1 MYDNNAMELE
11 KLAAS
16 LQEAYPQG
24 LPGERE
30 ALVTLLLQRGLP
42 RPEALELA
50 RALEAQGY
58 AHFLSGERPRRA
70 FTRRPVDLKAL
81 MRALDQEYPEFVG
94 EGDEE
99 EEALAFLALRLEGNR
114 QVAKEVLEAL
124 RAAGYVEKTYR
135 PELVRNRLLFRF
147 PEALRLY
154 A

>member
-1 MYDNNAMELE
+1 MELE

-16 LQEAYPQG
+16 LQQAYPQG
-24 LPGERE
+24 LPGERD
-30 ALVTLLLQRGLP
+30 ALVTLLMQKGYSHR
-42 RPEALELA
+42 EAVAVA

-58 AHFLSGERPRRA
+58 AHFLPGEKPRFA
-70 FTRRPVDLKAL
+70 FTSRPVDLKAL

-94 EGDEE
+94 EED
-99 EEALAFLALRLEGNR
+99 EALDFLAARLEGDR

-124 RAAGYVEKTYR
+124 RGAGYVEKAYS
-135 PELVRNRLLFRF
+135 PELVRDRLFFRF

>member
-1 MYDNNAMELE
+1 MYDNYAMELE

-58 AHFLSGERPRRA
+58 AHFLPGERPRWA
-70 FTRRPVDLKAL
+70 FTRRPVDL

-99 EEALAFLALRLEGNR
+99 EEALASLALRLEGDR

-124 RAAGYVEKTYR
+124 RAAGYVEKAYR
-135 PELVRNRLLFRF
+135 PELVRDRLLFRF

>member
-1 MYDNNAMELE
+1 MELE
-11 KLAAS
+11 KLANS
-16 LQEAYPQG
+16 LREEHPNG
-24 LPGERE
+24 LKGERD
-30 ALVTLLLQRGLP
+30 ALVTLLQQRGHTHQ
-42 RPEALELA
+42 EAVELA

-58 AHFLSGERPRRA
+58 AHFLPGEKPHFA
-70 FTRRPVDLKAL
+70 FTSRPVDLKAL

-99 EEALAFLALRLEGNR
+99 EEALDFLAARLEGDR

-124 RAAGYVEKTYR
+124 RGAGYVEKAYS
-135 PELVRNRLLFRF
+135 PELVRDRLFFRF

>member
-1 MYDNNAMELE
+1 MIIAVLELE

-16 LQEAYPQG
+16 LQQAYPQG
-24 LPGERE
+24 LPGERD
-30 ALVTLLLQRGLP
+30 ALVTLLVRKGYSRQ
-42 RPEALELA
+42 EAVA

-58 AHFLSGERPRRA
+58 AHFLPGEKPRFA
-70 FTRRPVDLKAL
+70 FTSRPVDLKAL

-99 EEALAFLALRLEGNR
+99 EEALDFLAAQLEGDR

-124 RAAGYVEKTYR
+124 RGAGYVEKAYS
-135 PELVRNRLLFRF
+135 PELVRDRLFFPF

>member
-1 MYDNNAMELE
+1 MELE

-16 LQEAYPQG
+16 LQQAYPQG
-24 LPGERE
+24 LPGERD
-30 ALVTLLLQRGLP
+30 ALVTLLMQKGYSHQ
-42 RPEALELA
+42 EAVAVA

-58 AHFLSGERPRRA
+58 AHFLPGEKPRFA
-70 FTRRPVDLKAL
+70 FTSRPVDLKAL

-99 EEALAFLALRLEGNR
+99 EEALNFLAARLEGDR

-124 RAAGYVEKTYR
+124 RGAGYVEKAYS
-135 PELVRNRLLFRF
+135 PELVRDRLFFRF

>member
-1 MYDNNAMELE
+1 MIIAVLELE

-16 LQEAYPQG
+16 LQQAYPQG
-24 LPGERE
+24 LPGERD
-30 ALVTLLLQRGLP
+30 ALVTLLVRKGYSRQ
-42 RPEALELA
+42 EAVA

-58 AHFLSGERPRRA
+58 AHFLPGEKPRFA
-70 FTRRPVDLKAL
+70 FTSRPVDLEAL

-99 EEALAFLALRLEGNR
+99 EEALDFLAARLEGDR

-124 RAAGYVEKTYR
+124 RGAGYVEKAYS
-135 PELVRNRLLFRF
+135 PELVRDRLFFPF